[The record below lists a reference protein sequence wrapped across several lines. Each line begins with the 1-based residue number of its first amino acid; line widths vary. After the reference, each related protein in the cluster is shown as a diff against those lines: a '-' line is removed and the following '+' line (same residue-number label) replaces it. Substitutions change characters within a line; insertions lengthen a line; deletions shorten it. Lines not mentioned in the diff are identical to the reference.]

1 MNYPIEQS
9 NMSAI
14 NIANFDSK
22 KISLKAAPKG
32 RYGSIYYLQYDGGY
46 FPNVT
51 LPNMRVASC
60 KPASAAEEN
69 QGHKLFLTFEGTERQ
84 DGYGQKLREA
94 RTKLEEIN
102 ETVKSLLKK
111 EAELSTGKGVFYKTK
126 FDSDAFDKNYRPLVW
141 ESEDEKTGAKKDLFS
156 LKLQRAKDG
165 DKITNQFRGMKGVDF
180 LVDSKNEPMEV
191 TSETISNILTRG
203 SVIKPVIQGQYV
215 FVAGKDYTMYSTWTL
230 TMARVVHQ
238 AVKQSFKLEE
248 DNDGAEGLEPAL
260 TKLGLDDLKVDAVKP
275 VPLMFDEDEDA
286 DYNEATA

>member
-1 MNYPIEQS
+1 MNYPKEP

-22 KISLKAAPKG
+22 KITLKAAPRGK
-32 RYGSIYYLQYDGGY
+32 YGSIYYLQYDGGY
-46 FPNVT
+46 FPNIT
-51 LPNMRVASC
+51 LPNMKVASC
-60 KPASAAEEN
+60 KAASATEES

-84 DGYGQKLREA
+84 DSYGQKLREA
-94 RTKLEEIN
+94 RVKLEEIS
-102 ETVKSLLKK
+102 ETVKALLKK
-111 EAELSTGKGVFYKTK
+111 EAEQPTGKGVFYKTK

-165 DKITNQFRGMKGVDF
+165 DKITNKFRGMKGVDF
-180 LVDSKNEPMEV
+180 LVDSKNDAMEV
-191 TSETISNILTRG
+191 TTETISNVLTRG

-248 DNDGAEGLEPAL
+248 DNDGAEGLAPAL
-260 TKLGLDDLKVDAVKP
+260 NKLGLDDLKVDAVKT
-275 VPLMFDEDEDA
+275 VPEMFDEEDA